1 MKKSDRYIIIV
12 LIGLVIFTLTL
23 LVFVSRG
30 SLPDLIFQ
38 KKGDCQVSINSFI
51 PDKKV
56 RLSDKKAFCAYL
68 DEWGVFENDGYSYE
82 SEITPRNTATISELQ
97 VNLYDE
103 QEDFFDFQI
112 VESIESGVLDFATK
126 RKLNGSTG
134 IVEIYIRPE
143 IISSENIELRTSWYL
158 LRALYLTNVVSKR
171 SYSADDLNTI
181 KIIGDD
187 FMSKDRPFVEF
198 D

>member
-1 MKKSDRYIIIV
+1 MKKSVRYVLVI
-12 LIGLVIFTLTL
+12 LIGLVIFFVTL
-23 LVFVSRG
+23 LVLDSRG

-38 KKGDCQVSINSFI
+38 RNGDCQVSVNSFI
-51 PDKKV
+51 PNKRV
-56 RLSDKKAFCAYL
+56 RLSNKKDFCEYL
-68 DEWGVFENDGYSYE
+68 EEWGIFENDGFSYE
-82 SEITPRNTATISELQ
+82 SELTPRNTASITELQ
-97 VNLYDE
+97 VNLYDD
-103 QEDFFDFQI
+103 QRDIYDFQI

-158 LRALYLTNVVSKR
+158 LRALYLTNVASKR
-171 SYSADDLNTI
+171 TYSDDDLTAI
-181 KIIGDD
+181 KMIGDD
-187 FMSKDRPFVEF
+187 FMSRDRPFVEF